1 MGRDPG
7 VWRKIQEDREI
18 MSTTLPSHFADAG
31 ARKIHYHVTG
41 EGPAVMLLHGGGP
54 GAAGL
59 SNYSRNVEALAKRY
73 TVYIPDLPG
82 YGQSTKG
89 LNMADPFGD
98 IADGLAAFMDAIDL
112 PKAHLVGNSLGGA
125 AALRLALDH
134 PDRADRLVLMGPGG
148 GQALFT
154 PTPTNALMQLLTYY
168 HGEGPTEAKLKAF
181 IQQLVFNPGE
191 ITDETIRERL
201 ATSAAADILAAPP
214 LRLAPEAAK
223 APVLWRDPRLPGL
236 KAPTLILW
244 GMDDRVNPVDG
255 GFVFLKSI
263 PGAEMHLFTGCGHWV
278 QWEKAEAFNAL
289 VAEFLSR

>member
-1 MGRDPG
+1 M
-7 VWRKIQEDREI
+7 
-18 MSTTLPSHFADAG
+18 TNTLESRFADAG
-31 ARKIHYHVTG
+31 ARQIHYHVTG
-41 EGPAVMLLHGGGP
+41 QGPAVMLLHGGGP
-54 GAAGL
+54 GAAGY
-59 SNYSRNVEALAKRY
+59 SNYRRNIEILSQVF
-73 TVYIPDLPG
+73 TVYVPDLPG

-98 IADGLAAFMDAIDL
+98 IAQGLAAFMDAIGLD
-112 PKAHLVGNSLGGA
+112 KAHMVGNSLGGA

-134 PDRADRLVLMGPGG
+134 PAKVDRLVLMGPGG
-148 GQALFT
+148 GQGLFT

-168 HGEGPTEAKLKAF
+168 HGDGPSQAKLKAF

-191 ITDETIRERL
+191 IGDDTIAERFE
-201 ATSAAADILAAPP
+201 TSAHPDILAAPP
-214 LRLAPEAAK
+214 LRLAPEAIN

-236 KAPTLILW
+236 KARTLILW

-289 VAEFLSR
+289 VAEFLARG